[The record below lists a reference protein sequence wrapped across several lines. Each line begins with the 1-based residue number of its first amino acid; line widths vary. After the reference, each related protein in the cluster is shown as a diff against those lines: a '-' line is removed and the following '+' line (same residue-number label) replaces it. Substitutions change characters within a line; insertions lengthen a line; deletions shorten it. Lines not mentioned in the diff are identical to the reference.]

1 MLAELE
7 SRVAELKTGLPDLEN
22 RIEELNAASAALAK
36 KLKEVPLRLMAL
48 KEEVEDKAGEVSDLI
63 QDRQTLLRLPK
74 ESSTSKSS
82 TLTLLKNG
90 RVYLAGEYDGI
101 AGEMDGPHVVTN
113 KGLSGMEVSPR
124 AGSGV
129 LVTSSEVRRFI
140 EQTDRKGKIVTVAVW
155 SDSFETFQKLKPV
168 FLDVGV
174 KYQLWVQ
181 VEDTLQ
187 LSVTSNPNSR
197 AQ

>member
-1 MLAELE
+1 
-7 SRVAELKTGLPDLEN
+7 
-22 RIEELNAASAALAK
+22 
-36 KLKEVPLRLMAL
+36 
-48 KEEVEDKAGEVSDLI
+48 
-63 QDRQTLLRLPK
+63 
-74 ESSTSKSS
+74 
-82 TLTLLKNG
+82 
-90 RVYLAGEYDGI
+90 
-101 AGEMDGPHVVTN
+101 
-113 KGLSGMEVSPR
+113 